1 MTRPDVFDHGTIMTT
16 APLLH
21 LFLPEFQSFLVLV
34 SRIGGIVAAFPMLG
48 GRTVPAQIKI
58 ALVVMLGIALSPLI
72 RLPPLSR
79 DAIEMTA
86 GLASELL
93 IGLMIGL
100 AVRLLFAAL
109 EMAGDLLGTQI
120 GFGAIQLLDPMT
132 SQQSSLLSEYF
143 RIIASLVFLSVNA
156 HMVVVAAIVSSY
168 DAIPPFGARLS
179 SDLGE
184 EVLQLS
190 QHMFLVA
197 LKLSAPVLVAM
208 ILINL
213 LLAMLGRA
221 VAQINVFVLSFPLTI
236 TGGLLVLGLSLPYTV
251 SLFEQEFTGLH
262 DTIERLLRALGH
274 G

>member
-1 MTRPDVFDHGTIMTT
+1 MNT
-16 APLLH
+16 APSLH
-21 LFLPEFQSFLVLV
+21 FVLPEFQSFLVLV
-34 SRIGGIVAAFPMLG
+34 SRIGGIVAAFPMLS

-93 IGLMIGL
+93 IGLVIGL
-100 AVRLLFAAL
+100 AVRLLFGAL
-109 EMAGDLLGTQI
+109 EVAGDLLGTQI
-120 GFGAIQLLDPMT
+120 GFGAVQLLDPMT
-132 SQQSSLLSEYF
+132 AQQSPLISEYF
-143 RIIASLVFLSVNA
+143 RIIASLVFLSLNA

-168 DAIPPFGARLS
+168 DAIPPFGATLS
-179 SDLGE
+179 PAVGE

-197 LKLSAPVLVAM
+197 LQLSAPVLVAM
-208 ILINL
+208 ILINV

-236 TGGLLVLGLSLPYTV
+236 AGGLLVLGLALPYTV
-251 SLFEQEFTGLH
+251 SLFEREFMGLR
-262 DTIERLLRALGH
+262 DTIERLLRVLGH

>member
-1 MTRPDVFDHGTIMTT
+1 MST
-16 APLLH
+16 APSLH
-21 LFLPEFQSFLVLV
+21 LLLPEFQSFLVLV

-58 ALVVMLGIALSPLI
+58 ALVVMLGIVLSPLI

-93 IGLMIGL
+93 IGLVIGL
-100 AVRLLFAAL
+100 AVRLLFGAL
-109 EMAGDLLGTQI
+109 EVAGDLLGTQI
-120 GFGAIQLLDPMT
+120 GFGAVQLLDPMT
-132 SQQSSLLSEYF
+132 AQQSTVISEYF

-168 DAIPPFGARLS
+168 DAIPPFGATLS
-179 SDLGE
+179 PAIGE
-184 EVLQLS
+184 EVIQLS

-197 LKLSAPVLVAM
+197 LQLSAPVLVAM
-208 ILINL
+208 ILINV

-221 VAQINVFVLSFPLTI
+221 VAQINVFVLSFPITI
-236 TGGLLVLGLSLPYTV
+236 AGGLLVLGLALSYTV
-251 SLFEQEFTGLH
+251 SLLEQEFLGLH
-262 DTIERLLRALGH
+262 DTIERLLRILGH

>member
-1 MTRPDVFDHGTIMTT
+1 MSM
-16 APLLH
+16 APSLH
-21 LFLPEFQSFLVLV
+21 LLLPEFQSFLVLV

-58 ALVVMLGIALSPLI
+58 ALVVILGIALTPLI
-72 RLPPLSR
+72 RLPPLSQ
-79 DAIEMTA
+79 DSIEMTA

-93 IGLMIGL
+93 IGLVIGL
-100 AVRLLFAAL
+100 AVRLLFAAF
-109 EMAGDLLGTQI
+109 EVAGDLLGIQI
-120 GFGAIQLLDPMT
+120 GFGAVQLLDPMT
-132 SQQSSLLSEYF
+132 AQHSSLVSEYF
-143 RIIASLVFLSVNA
+143 RIIASLVFLSLNA
-156 HMVVVAAIVSSY
+156 HMIVVAAIVSSY

-179 SDLGE
+179 PALGE

-197 LKLSAPVLVAM
+197 LQLAAPVLVAL

-221 VAQINVFVLSFPLTI
+221 VAQINVFVLSFPITI
-236 TGGLLVLGLSLPYTV
+236 AGGLLVLGLALPFTV
-251 SLFEQEFTGLH
+251 SLLEREFIGLH
-262 DTIERLLRALGH
+262 DTIERLVRILGH

>member
-1 MTRPDVFDHGTIMTT
+1 MTT
-16 APLLH
+16 APSLH
-21 LFLPEFQSFLVLV
+21 LLLPEFQSFLVLV
-34 SRIGGIVAAFPMLG
+34 SRIGGIVTAFPMLG

-93 IGLMIGL
+93 IGLVIGL
-100 AVRLLFAAL
+100 AVRLLFGAF
-109 EMAGDLLGTQI
+109 EVAGDLLGTQI
-120 GFGAIQLLDPMT
+120 GFGAVQLLDPMT
-132 SQQSSLLSEYF
+132 SQQSSLISEYF
-143 RIIASLVFLSVNA
+143 RIIASLVFLSLNA

-168 DAIPPFGARLS
+168 DAIPPFGATLS
-179 SDLGE
+179 PAVGE

-197 LKLSAPVLVAM
+197 LQLSAPVLVAL
-208 ILINL
+208 ILINV

-221 VAQINVFVLSFPLTI
+221 VSQINVFVLSFPLTI
-236 TGGLLVLGLSLPYTV
+236 AGGLLVLGLSLI
-251 SLFEQEFTGLH
+251 H
-262 DTIERLLRALGH
+262 I
-274 G
+274 

>member
-1 MTRPDVFDHGTIMTT
+1 MTT
-16 APLLH
+16 APSLH
-21 LFLPEFQSFLVLV
+21 FLLPEFQSFLVLV
-34 SRIGGIVAAFPMLG
+34 SRVGGIVAAFPMLG

-79 DAIEMTA
+79 DAMEMTA

-93 IGLMIGL
+93 IGLVIGL
-100 AVRLLFAAL
+100 AVRLLFGAF

-120 GFGAIQLLDPMT
+120 GFGAVQLFDPMT
-132 SQQSSLLSEYF
+132 SQQSSLLNEYF
-143 RIIASLVFLSVNA
+143 RIIASLVFLSLNT

-168 DAIPPFGARLS
+168 DAIPPFGAGLS
-179 SDLGE
+179 PALGE

-190 QHMFLVA
+190 RHMFVVA
-197 LKLSAPVLVAM
+197 LQLSAPVLVAM
-208 ILINL
+208 ILINV

-236 TGGLLVLGLSLPYTV
+236 AGGLLVLGLALPYTV
-251 SLFEQEFTGLH
+251 SLLEREFVGLH
-262 DTIERLLRALGH
+262 DTIEGLLKVLGH

>member
-1 MTRPDVFDHGTIMTT
+1 MNT
-16 APLLH
+16 APALH
-21 LFLPEFQSFLVLV
+21 LVLPEFQSFLVLV
-34 SRIGGIVAAFPMLG
+34 SRIGGIVTAFPMLS

-72 RLPPLSR
+72 RFPPLSR

-93 IGLMIGL
+93 IGLVIGL
-100 AVRLLFAAL
+100 AVRLLFGAL
-109 EMAGDLLGTQI
+109 EVAGDLLGTQI
-120 GFGAIQLLDPMT
+120 GFGAVQLLDPMT
-132 SQQSSLLSEYF
+132 AQQSPLISEYF
-143 RIIASLVFLSVNA
+143 RIIASLVFLSLNA

-179 SDLGE
+179 PAIGE

-190 QHMFLVA
+190 QHMFLVVLQLA
-197 LKLSAPVLVAM
+197 APVLVAM
-208 ILINL
+208 ILINV

-221 VAQINVFVLSFPLTI
+221 VTQINVFVLSFPLTI
-236 TGGLLVLGLSLPYTV
+236 AGGLLVLGLALPYTV
-251 SLFEQEFTGLH
+251 SLFEREFTGLY
-262 DTIERLLRALGH
+262 DTIETLLRVLGH

>member
-1 MTRPDVFDHGTIMTT
+1 MTT
-16 APLLH
+16 APSLH

-48 GRTVPAQIKI
+48 GRTVPVQIKI

-72 RLPPLSR
+72 HLPPMSR

-93 IGLMIGL
+93 IGLIIGL
-100 AVRLLFAAL
+100 AVRLLFGAL
-109 EMAGDLLGTQI
+109 EVAGDLLGTQI
-120 GFGAIQLLDPMT
+120 GFGAVQLLDPMT
-132 SQQSSLLSEYF
+132 SQQSALLSEYF

-262 DTIERLLRALGH
+262 DTIERLLRVLGH

>member
-1 MTRPDVFDHGTIMTT
+1 MNL
-16 APLLH
+16 APSLH
-21 LFLPEFQSFLVLV
+21 LVLPEFQSFLVLI

-58 ALVVMLGIALSPLI
+58 ALVVMLGVALSPLI
-72 RLPPLSR
+72 RLPPMSR

-93 IGLMIGL
+93 IGLVIGL
-100 AVRLLFAAL
+100 AVRLVFGAL
-109 EMAGDLLGTQI
+109 EVAGDLLGTQM
-120 GFGAIQLLDPMT
+120 GFGAVQLLDPMT
-132 SQQSSLLSEYF
+132 AQHSSVISEYF
-143 RIIASLVFLSVNA
+143 RIIAMLVFLSLNA

-168 DAIPPFGARLS
+168 DTIPPFGARLS
-179 SDLGE
+179 PALGE

-190 QHMFLVA
+190 QHMFVTA
-197 LKLSAPVLVAM
+197 LQLSAPVLVVM
-208 ILINL
+208 LLINV

-236 TGGLLVLGLSLPYTV
+236 AGGLLVLGLALPYTV
-251 SLFEQEFTGLH
+251 TLFEQEFMGLH
-262 DTIERLLRALGH
+262 DTIERLLRILGH